1 MAVTELGP
9 GQGARLGRVAAAK
22 ARAHYGKPD
31 HHGDGPHA
39 AASGAVAPALA
50 VGPARAPNPKA
61 AAAAA
66 RAPQPHLTFL
76 GTALFGGL
84 LALAGAAPW
93 ALPRAFLLFAGT
105 ALPWRAWRFAVAQ
118 PRNAPF
124 LLDFCYAVNA
134 AVAAFL
140 CLPPGWRSAQL
151 EGAVYALAD
160 GPVAGALVAW
170 QVAWLF
176 ASADHTV
183 SVLVHLLPGL
193 AMAAH
198 RHVQHGQSAGSASAA
213 APALEGRAAVLWLL
227 AAPLAFYAAWQ
238 AAYFLLVQVLARGHI
253 VRRRLDTSYRCLTRR
268 AARADNVWAR
278 LVLCGGVARRLVA
291 YGLLQL
297 AFTVCTLLLFL
308 PTYFSPR
315 LACLWQAAKFL
326 VPVWYGCQQQAAQL
340 GRLVAQHTVQ
350 VQVDARSTVSAA
362 QPGWGA
368 VPPVPRHQALA
379 PPSLQLTPTA
389 GGRSSSQRR
398 R

>member
-1 MAVTELGP
+1 MAVTDLRP
-9 GQGARLGRVAAAK
+9 GQGVRPDGTAAHK
-22 ARAHYGKPD
+22 ARQPYSLPNDCVG
-31 HHGDGPHA
+31 GRRA
-39 AASGAVAPALA
+39 AASAAAVAPALA
-50 VGPARAPNPKA
+50 AAPSLAPNPKPA
-61 AAAAA
+61 PTAVKL
-66 RAPQPHLTFL
+66 PQPRLAFL
-76 GTALFGGL
+76 GTVLFGGL

-93 ALPRAFLLFAGT
+93 ALPRAFLLFAAT
-105 ALPWRAWRFAVAQ
+105 ALPWRAWRFSVAQ

-140 CLPPGWRSAQL
+140 CLPPGRRSPQL
-151 EGAVYALAD
+151 EGAAYALAD

-176 ASADHTV
+176 DSADHTV

-198 RHVQHGQSAGSASAA
+198 RHMQHGQLASGASGP
-213 APALEGRAAVLWLL
+213 APALAGRDAATWLL

-238 AAYFLLVQVLARGHI
+238 AAYFLLVQVLVRRHI
-253 VRRRLDTSYRCLTRR
+253 IGRRLDTSYRCLTRR

-278 LVLCGGVARRLVA
+278 LVLRGGTARRLAA

-315 LACLWQAAKFL
+315 IACLWQTAKFM
-326 VPVWYGCQQQAAQL
+326 VPVWYGCRQQAAQL
-340 GRLVAQHTVQ
+340 QRLVAQPTVQ
-350 VQVDARSTVSAA
+350 LQVDARSMSSGVQRAPEAA
-362 QPGWGA
+362 SIMPCYRA
-368 VPPVPRHQALA
+368 SVPPAV
-379 PPSLQLTPTA
+379 QLTASRGGA
-389 GGRSSSQRR
+389 GSQRR